1 MTRKEAEYTVELM
14 VEDYCKGF
22 THKMNDEFV
31 EALMVIMNSDFKT
44 VDKFVSKDVKSFDIK
59 GNAFLNDTLSCDN
72 DSLIWIKANG
82 GNV

>member
-31 EALMVIMNSDFKT
+31 EALMVIMDSDFKP
-44 VDKFVSKDVKSFDIK
+44 VHSVSTLKRLPKIPCPDNSI
-59 GNAFLNDTLSCDN
+59 NTTNPRRRNFL
-72 DSLIWIKANG
+72 LIIG
-82 GNV
+82 LGF